1 MKRSLCLRLYLCV
14 ALVVLLAACAKPPQT
29 ETPPPTPETP
39 AITPLPPAPPPAPTP
54 ASMPAPTPAEVR
66 AAIARV
72 YKGAVRVKEDAAP
85 RFTIGDFNGD
95 QAQDIAV
102 VVEPVKE
109 QLEELNSDVAP
120 WRIRDPLSATLP
132 PAVMAVKREAPPAR
146 LVITAG
152 DTLLLAII
160 HGYGPQ
166 GWRDPEAR
174 QTILLKNAAGDP
186 FRAQPGRA
194 ALAAIKGPTPPL
206 QGDVIQMTLADT
218 AGFLYYSGSSYL
230 WYDPRRFRNEAA
242 ARMAHAAVG
251 MNR

>member
-1 MKRSLCLRLYLCV
+1 MKRSLYLRLYLVV
-14 ALVVLLAACAKPPQT
+14 ALAVLLAACAKPPQT
-29 ETPPPTPETP
+29 ETPPTPETP

-54 ASMPAPTPAEVR
+54 ANLPAPTPAEVR

-72 YKGAVRVKEDAAP
+72 YKDAVRVKEDGAP
-85 RFTIGDFNGD
+85 RFAVGDFNGD

-102 VVEPVKE
+102 IVEPVKDL
-109 QLEELNSDVAP
+109 LEELNSDVAP

-132 PAVMAVKREAPPAR
+132 PAVMAVKREELPAR
-146 LVITAG
+146 PVITAG
-152 DTLLLAII
+152 DILLLAII

-174 QTILLKNAAGDP
+174 QTILLKNAAGNP
-186 FRAQPGRA
+186 FRAAPRRA

-206 QGDVIQMTLADT
+206 RGDVIQMTLADT
-218 AGFLYYSGSSYL
+218 AGFLYYSNSTYL
-230 WYDPRRFRNEAA
+230 WYDPRHFRSEAA
-242 ARMAHAAVG
+242 TRMAHAAVG